1 MAEVIVAQNTACR
14 RHIGMKICFSC
25 LHHPSHKILIHT
37 SGPSSTWIWVI
48 NAHRPILILSPAE
61 MGNQTKVSLWQG
73 SHPCSGWQSAW
84 ETVTR
89 LRAAW
94 KMKFDS
100 RTHYNLR
107 EHGVTHI
114 FVVGSATVIQSV
126 FGERPTDVIVSSKY
140 PGTLAEVHRIDYTA
154 MEYIQK
160 SYIFRIRR

>member
-1 MAEVIVAQNTACR
+1 MFEAMVVLNTACR
-14 RHIGMKICFSC
+14 RLNGIKICFSC

-37 SGPSSTWIWVI
+37 SRPNSTWIWVI
-48 NAHRPILILSPAE
+48 NAHRPILNLSPAE
-61 MGNQTKVSLWQG
+61 MGNQTKVLLWQG
-73 SHPCSGWQSAW
+73 SHSCLGWQSAF

-107 EHGVTHI
+107 EYGVTHI

-126 FGERPTDVIVSSKY
+126 FGERPTDVIVSLKF
-140 PGTLAEVHRIDYTA
+140 PRTLAEVHSIV
-154 MEYIQK
+154 
-160 SYIFRIRR
+160 